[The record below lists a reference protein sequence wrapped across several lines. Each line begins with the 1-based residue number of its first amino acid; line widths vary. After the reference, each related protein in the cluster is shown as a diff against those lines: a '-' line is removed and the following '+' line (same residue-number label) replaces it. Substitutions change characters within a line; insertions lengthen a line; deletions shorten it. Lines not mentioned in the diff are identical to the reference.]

1 MGHRYIWPV
10 LTLLIFLAGLANTV
24 QGSEMLKVTV
34 DGRPVGDSIAMPY
47 SGPEGDPV
55 SALKVEVS
63 GVSGPVRFA
72 IDPAGADGCKGG
84 EWEHAS
90 RDLMVAH
97 DRQVNYYRAP
107 ASDWHPCSSA
117 RLGVIHDESGQE
129 VWWTVS
135 FTDGSV
141 PPAPSS
147 SRALYE
153 IDPGPSSDMPLAA
166 VEKVLYN
173 GEEITPEHTILYE
186 GSRIRTGPDVQ
197 ITIRYSTGALV
208 KLLSNSEMRI
218 EPPTIIKD
226 SISVMNSRLIDGI
239 LHYFGQS
246 EKAKA
251 EMKYEFE
258 TETAIV
264 GIKGTLFTLTYEGGR
279 TSLFV
284 SEGEVEFTDKLT
296 GRTSTVRGGEKAV
309 SGAGQEVSQD
319 NQNLAL
325 GKNASQSSTAEEWG
339 GNWSASRG
347 VDGIKT
353 ANIYDG
359 GFHTGYEESP
369 WWQVD
374 LGSVYDLSEVRIYN
388 RLDCCSER
396 AGSLEVLL
404 SRDGESWWTVYTHDG
419 TPFGGS
425 DGDYLSVDLE
435 GERARFVRV
444 ALREAGWLHLD
455 EVEVYPSP
463 PAEQEDDVTESTGE
477 TVSDADMSRTP
488 PSDGSEI
495 CRGGLEGEWSSGS
508 THVTI
513 SSLGNGSYYLVGTDG
528 NFEHTGVMTCDGG
541 FYHGYLSDTPG
552 RCCGNDGEA
561 WIKVIDDDTYAAT
574 SRWWP
579 KGSARPEPIEQT
591 GYEGWERFRR
601 VS

>member
-1 MGHRYIWPV
+1 MRASMGHRYIWPV

-24 QGSEMLKVTV
+24 QGSEMLQVTV

-72 IDPAGADGCKGG
+72 IDPAGADGCRGG

-153 IDPGPSSDMPLAA
+153 IDPGLSSDMPLAA

-197 ITIRYSTGALV
+197 ITIRYSSGALV

-309 SGAGQEVSQD
+309 SGAGQEVSLD
-319 NQNLAL
+319 HQNLAL
-325 GKNASQSSTAEEWG
+325 GKTHPRAALLRSGEATGVPREALMESRPGIYSMVGFTQGMRRAHGGRWTWDRSTICLRSGYTTGWTAAARG
-339 GNWSASRG
+339 QGALRSCSRG
-347 VDGIKT
+347 
-353 ANIYDG
+353 
-359 GFHTGYEESP
+359 TG
-369 WWQVD
+369 
-374 LGSVYDLSEVRIYN
+374 
-388 RLDCCSER
+388 R
-396 AGSLEVLL
+396 AGGPSIPMTVLP
-404 SRDGESWWTVYTHDG
+404 S
-419 TPFGGS
+419 
-425 DGDYLSVDLE
+425 E
-435 GERARFVRV
+435 G
-444 ALREAGWLHLD
+444 
-455 EVEVYPSP
+455 
-463 PAEQEDDVTESTGE
+463 Q
-477 TVSDADMSRTP
+477 M
-488 PSDGSEI
+488 EI
-495 CRGGLEGEWSSGS
+495 
-508 THVTI
+508 T
-513 SSLGNGSYYLVGTDG
+513 
-528 NFEHTGVMTCDGG
+528 
-541 FYHGYLSDTPG
+541 
-552 RCCGNDGEA
+552 
-561 WIKVIDDDTYAAT
+561 
-574 SRWWP
+574 
-579 KGSARPEPIEQT
+579 
-591 GYEGWERFRR
+591 
-601 VS
+601 